1 MVNKDEVIARA
12 LKHHS
17 KTGRV
22 LTALNSIFSTD
33 YPEGTNLVLKFAEMF
48 KGLPYGHFNMCM
60 DKKVDCAE
68 FWRIIYYIWFGIDLG
83 NFTDALYYNRLGKTI
98 TTDYRE
104 LGAKCRPLDLTFY
117 HTNKNKKT
125 GHVSGIFD
133 STRQLMSG
141 AAINLGKVGFTGF
154 KWHSLIF
161 MCAKRYLTDEQI
173 ASVTVQAADTSEST
187 TSGMP
192 TIAVVN
198 TTDTIVSTA
207 AGSSVVADVTYT
219 RLLKIGKPFMKGKD
233 ILEIQTKLKEQ
244 GYYSG
249 SLDGIYGPE
258 TYKAVT
264 GFQKKNGLAMD
275 GVTGPKTWTKLIGQA
290 AIA

>member
-83 NFTDALYYNRLGKTI
+83 NFSDAVYCNRLGTTI

-104 LGAKCRPLDLTFY
+104 LSTKCRPLDLTFY
-117 HTNKNKKT
+117 HTNRNKKT

-133 STRQLMSG
+133 STKQLMSG
-141 AAINLGKVGFTGF
+141 ASINLGKVGFTGF
-154 KWHSLIF
+154 KWHRSIF
-161 MCAKRYLTDEQI
+161 VCAKRYLTDEQI
-173 ASVTVQAADTSEST
+173 AGVTVQAADTSKSVIT
-187 TSGMP
+187 VKP
-192 TIAVVN
+192 TIAVDSN
-198 TTDTIVSTA
+198 TGTVVSTT
-207 AGSSVVADVTYT
+207 AGPSVVSEVTYT
-219 RLLKIGKPFMKGKD
+219 RLLKIAKPFMNGKD
-233 ILEIQTKLKEQ
+233 ILEVQTKLKEQ

-249 SLDGIYGPE
+249 GLDGIYGPE

-264 GFQKKNGLAMD
+264 GFQKKNGLTAD
-275 GVTGPKTWTKLIGQA
+275 GVTGPKTWTELIGQA